1 MAWFIPFRADVK
13 SECFDKNGLIDYFK
27 EGIPSIGMLSL
38 EWWAYEIM
46 TVFAA
51 YISLKATAAQVI
63 LINLASLFFMPVLGL
78 QISASVLVGQ
88 RIGA

>member
-1 MAWFIPFRADVK
+1 
-13 SECFDKNGLIDYFK
+13 
-27 EGIPSIGMLSL
+27 MLCL